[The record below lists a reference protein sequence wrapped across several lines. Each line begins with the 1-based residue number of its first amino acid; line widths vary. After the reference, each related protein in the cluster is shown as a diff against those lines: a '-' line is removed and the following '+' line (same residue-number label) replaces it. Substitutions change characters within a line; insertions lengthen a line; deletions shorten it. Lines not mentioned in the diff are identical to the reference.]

1 MSIIKKVTV
10 NLAVCSALFMTN
22 YSTQTGTLGVNSA
35 QAQGVLEEVV
45 VSARRREE
53 NVFEVPQ
60 TIIVL
65 GAEKI
70 EKQKITTI
78 PDVASLYPNI
88 GYTYDLSPT
97 STFISVRGLGS
108 SRNTDPA
115 IAIVVDGVQA
125 SNASVTRQELFD
137 IEQIEV
143 LKGPQGSL
151 YGRNASGGAFNIT
164 TKKPTNET
172 MGNISVGYG
181 NVEAVDVN
189 GALSGA
195 LIEDQLYYRVAGSY
209 HDDEGSVMNRALDL
223 PVDFSTN
230 QTFRARLFWEPTANF
245 SADARFS
252 IDDMETGTYFH
263 AITREIGTPHRGRHA
278 NSNGSAYDAS
288 PNSNPI
294 SVAFGQIVDVS
305 LKLDYDFGPVKVTS
319 ITAVN
324 DTWER
329 YGRIGEGRGRGARGE
344 GPGDFGW
351 TNGLRAEPP
360 LGGSDFG
367 NEQTYKVDSVSQ
379 EFRILSNDTNS
390 NLRWDIGGYFIFV
403 DRDDSLPVYVDFDG
417 DGILHD
423 ETFVINPKG
432 TEKNTDA
439 FAVFANVDYDFTDAL
454 TFSVGLRYDE
464 ENRNQTNRDDPTP
477 AAFQEAS
484 FDDIQPKFSLSYQ
497 ANDSQIFY
505 GTVSRGFRSGGFN
518 VPISTFPVVYDKET
532 LWSYEIGHKGRYLD
546 NRLQINLAAFYED
559 ITDKATFSFD
569 SRTVSQTTF
578 SIPKSEVYGLEAD
591 ATFAVSDSLTLGVAA
606 GWMDSEIKEMQFAEF
621 FPINIPGLGEQLSID
636 FASAI
641 GTGVIGGVTNA
652 DFKGNKLDA
661 FSHWSLTFTGD
672 FIHPV
677 GDSGWDLI
685 VHADYAVRGDNYW
698 EVTNTDV
705 EKDVHL
711 LNGNVSLEKDN
722 WAVSFWA
729 TNLLDTDYWSSW
741 YSGAFQG
748 LPDIGHKATERRF
761 GGTIKYSF

>member
-1 MSIIKKVTV
+1 MNVESIKLISLT
-10 NLAVCSALFMTN
+10 SFALII
-22 YSTQTGTLGVNSA
+22 TGTGLTYSIPVA
-35 QAQGVLEEVV
+35 AQGASVLEEVV

-60 TIIVL
+60 TITVL

-78 PDVASLYPNI
+78 PDVAALYPNI

-97 STFISVRGLGS
+97 STFISVRGIGS

-137 IEQIEV
+137 IEQIEI

-151 YGRNASGGAFNIT
+151 YGRNASGGAFVIS

-172 MGNISVGYG
+172 KAKVAVGYG
-181 NVEAVDVN
+181 NVNAIDVN
-189 GALSGA
+189 AALSGA

-209 HDDEGSVMNRALDL
+209 HDDDGSVMNRALDL

-230 QTFRARLFWEPTANF
+230 KTARARLLWEPTANF

-263 AITREIGTPHRGRHA
+263 AITRPIGVPHGGKYA
-278 NSNGSAYDAS
+278 NSNSAAAYNAS
-288 PNSNPI
+288 PDSNPI

-351 TNGLRAEPP
+351 SNGLRAEPP

-379 EFRILSNDTNS
+379 EFRLLSNDTNS

-403 DRDDSLPVYVDFDG
+403 DRDDTLPVYVDFDG
-417 DGILHD
+417 DGILQD
-423 ETFVINPKG
+423 ETVIINPLG

-464 ENRNQTNRDDPTP
+464 EDRNQTNRDDLTP
-477 AAFQEAS
+477 SGFQEAS
-484 FDDIQPKFSLSYQ
+484 FDDIQPKFSLSYA

-518 VPISTFPVVYDKET
+518 VPISTFPDVYDKET
-532 LWSYEIGHKGRYLD
+532 LWSYEIGHKGRYMD
-546 NRLQINLAAFYED
+546 NRLQVNLAAFYED
-559 ITDKATFSFD
+559 ISNKQTFTFD
-569 SRTVSQTTF
+569 SRTVSQVTYN
-578 SIPKSEVYGLEAD
+578 IPESEVYGLEAD
-591 ATFAVSDSLTLGVAA
+591 ATFAATDSLTLGVAA
-606 GWMDSEIKEMQFAEF
+606 GWMDSEIKEFQFAEF

-641 GTGVIGGVTNA
+641 GTGVIGGVTND
-652 DFKGNKLDA
+652 DFVGNNLDL
-661 FSHWSLTFTGD
+661 FSHWSITFTGD
-672 FIHPV
+672 YVQPV
-677 GDSGWDLI
+677 GNTGWDFI
-685 VHADYAVRGDNYW
+685 VHADYAVRGDNNW
-698 EVTNTDV
+698 EVINTDV

-711 LNGNVSLEKDN
+711 LNGNVTLEKGN
-722 WAVSFWA
+722 WAVSVWA
-729 TNLLDTDYWSSW
+729 TNLLDTDYWSSFQ
-741 YSGAFQG
+741 SGAVQG